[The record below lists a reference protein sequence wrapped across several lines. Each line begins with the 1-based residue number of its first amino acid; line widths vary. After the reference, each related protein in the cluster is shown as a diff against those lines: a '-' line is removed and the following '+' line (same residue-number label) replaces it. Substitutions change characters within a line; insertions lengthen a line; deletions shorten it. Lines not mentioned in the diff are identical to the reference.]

1 MREELKRRRKNSK
14 KHRFAVRGALLILIL
29 FFGGLIYYVSQLDKL
44 LADDFGRAEALLE
57 EKRYEQA
64 AEAFHRLYERHP
76 SFELAPQAIYQSAEI
91 LNLYL
96 QKYHE
101 AMIAYLLV
109 EKDYPNTEL
118 ARKAQRQVA
127 EIYKNRL
134 RDYPRAIIA
143 YQKSLDS
150 GAADGDRI
158 QYDVADCYF
167 RLENFEQARIEF
179 ESLLKNFPD
188 SPLLPE
194 VGYRIAVTWSLDGQP
209 LQAESAFRRV
219 TERWPDSPYAQEA
232 KFGLATTLE
241 ERDELREALAL
252 LETLQGSYPNV
263 EAVKKK
269 IEQVQERMRKKKKAI

>member
-14 KHRFAVRGALLILIL
+14 KHRLLVRGSLLVLILL
-29 FFGGLIYYVSQLDKL
+29 FGGLIYYVSHLDKL

-76 SFELAPQAIYQSAEI
+76 SFSQAPQAIYQSAEI

-101 AMIAYLLV
+101 AVLAYLLV
-109 EKDYPNTEL
+109 EKDYPNTDL
-118 ARKAQRQVA
+118 SRRAQRQVA

-134 RDYPRAIIA
+134 RDYPRAIVA
-143 YQKSLDS
+143 YQKMFNS
-150 GAADGDRI
+150 GVEDGDRI
-158 QYDVADCYF
+158 QYEIADSYF

-179 ESLLKNFPD
+179 ESLLKNYPD

-194 VGYRIAVTWSLDGQP
+194 VAYRTAVTWSLEGEP
-209 LQAESAFRRV
+209 AEAEKAFRRV
-219 TERWPDSPYAQEA
+219 AELWPDSTYALEA
-232 KFGLATTLE
+232 QFGLVTVLE
-241 ERDELREALAL
+241 EREELREALAL
-252 LETLQGSYPNV
+252 LETLNGRYPNT

-269 IEQVQERMRKKKKAI
+269 IEQVQQRMSKKKKAI

>member
-14 KHRFAVRGALLILIL
+14 RHRLLVRGTLLVLILV
-29 FFGGLIYYVSQLDKL
+29 FGGLIYYVTHLDEL
-44 LADDFGRAEALLE
+44 LSDDFGRAEALFE
-57 EKRYEQA
+57 EQQYEQA
-64 AEAFHRLYERHP
+64 AAAFRRLYEHHP
-76 SFELAPQAIYQSAEI
+76 SFHQAPQAVFQSGEI

-101 AMIAYLLV
+101 AVLAYLLV

-118 ARKAQRQVA
+118 ARRAQRQIA

-143 YQKSLDS
+143 YQKLLDS
-150 GAADGDRI
+150 GAEGGDRI
-158 QYDVADCYF
+158 QYEVADTYF

-179 ESLLKNFPD
+179 ESLLKNYPG

-194 VGYRIAVTWSLDGQP
+194 VAYRIAVTWSLEGKP
-209 LQAESAFRRV
+209 KEAERAFRQV
-219 TERWPDSPYAQEA
+219 SERWPESTYALEA
-232 KFGLATTLE
+232 RFGLATSLE
-241 ERDELREALAL
+241 EREELREALAL
-252 LETLQGSYPNV
+252 LEALQGSYPNA
-263 EAVKKK
+263 EAVRKK